1 MFKAE
6 PKVSP
11 IYEAVERAT
20 TDDQYL
26 DVGQVMTENTV
37 HELRCRFQHHEP
49 EFADRLE
56 TIEAIN
62 QLVAEGWLAWVDMF
76 GSRCVRRLI

>member
-11 IYEAVERAT
+11 VFEAVERAT
-20 TDDQYL
+20 TNDMYL
-26 DVGQVMTENTV
+26 DVGQVMSFTTV
-37 HELRCRFQHHEP
+37 HELRCRFQNREP

-56 TIEAIN
+56 THVAIDE
-62 QLVAEGWLAWVDMF
+62 LVLSGKVSIVEMF
-76 GSRCVRRLI
+76 GSMCVKRLT